1 MGPRKG
7 SIDEVLC
14 GVLAQRRCGC
24 RPPETDLAKR
34 EPVEIE
40 NSGRRMARFDVTSV
54 HEIGESQS
62 QCGLAGLRPVGPG
75 SADITR
81 ADVRSTLTPA

>member
-1 MGPRKG
+1 MRVWPAGA
-7 SIDEVLC
+7 DA
-14 GVLAQRRCGC
+14 LAG
-24 RPPETDLAKR
+24 

-54 HEIGESQS
+54 HEIGKNQS

-75 SADITR
+75 SADITQ